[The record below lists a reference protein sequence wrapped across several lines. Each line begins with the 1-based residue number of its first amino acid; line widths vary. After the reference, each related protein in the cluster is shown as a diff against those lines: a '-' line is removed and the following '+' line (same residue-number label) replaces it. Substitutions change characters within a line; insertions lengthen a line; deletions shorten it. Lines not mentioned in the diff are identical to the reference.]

1 MSARDDLREIVAFI
15 AQDNPQAAVTFR
27 DRLIAEAE
35 TLVRFPNR
43 GRLMRRRG
51 NVRKLVCRSYLILR
65 GNRFAH
71 FSHPHRG
78 INFGGEIMRSGRR
91 HPNKKS
97 QIRESNQH

>member
-1 MSARDDLREIVAFI
+1 MQQNPRDDLREIVAFI

-51 NVRKLVCRSYLILR
+51 NVRKLVCRSYLILYRISEYQRKRTVEILRFWHGAR
-65 GNRFAH
+65 GTPRL
-71 FSHPHRG
+71 
-78 INFGGEIMRSGRR
+78 
-91 HPNKKS
+91 
-97 QIRESNQH
+97 